1 MTKDQ
6 MLNRIHQLLSLCSLP
21 VESRAEPEQVLNGA
35 LTVMIEAY
43 RGSNSDQVKS
53 LLKRRDHIAEG
64 SLAQMVRKGETILA
78 VKGALENLRQEV
90 EAGLLTSLEQRITSD
105 VLSDLIQLARAA
117 LAEPGEGPKNVAAV
131 LVAAAYED
139 TLRRIAKEH
148 AGVIG
153 QDKLESVIGELK
165 AAGLLVPP
173 QLGIAQ
179 SHLNFRNRALHAQWD
194 TIDRVGVETV
204 LAFVEQLLLKHFG

>member
-1 MTKDQ
+1 
-6 MLNRIHQLLSLCSLP
+6 
-21 VESRAEPEQVLNGA
+21 
-35 LTVMIEAY
+35 
-43 RGSNSDQVKS
+43 
-53 LLKRRDHIAEG
+53 
-64 SLAQMVRKGETILA
+64 MVRKSETILA

-117 LAEPGEGPKNVAAV
+117 LVETGEGPKNVAAV

-153 QDKLESVIGELK
+153 QDKLESVIRKLK
-165 AAGLLVPP
+165 DAGLLVPP